1 MSIIM
6 SDFILFV
13 VVIIFFGFF
22 ISGARFCSNSAIKG
36 RFEKAVNK
44 AKDIDAKIAEMKNKI
59 IIVNGSSI
67 PEKRII
73 KAIGL
78 VRGISDTIAT
88 TKEEFALIEK
98 EALYNMLKEANN
110 QGANAIIDIKLT
122 TGTYGSELQSSQAI
136 YTGTAVVAE

>member
-1 MSIIM
+1 MNM
-6 SDFILFV
+6 LLTFIVLFV
-13 VVIIFFGFF
+13 GFAIISFGGVRCLT
-22 ISGARFCSNSAIKG
+22 SGRI
-36 RFEKAVNK
+36 EKAVNK

-59 IIVNGSSI
+59 IIVNGTSI
-67 PEKRII
+67 PGKRIV

-78 VRGISDTIAT
+78 VRGISDTKAT

-98 EALYNMLKEANN
+98 EALYNMLKEADN

-122 TGTYGSELQSSQAI
+122 TGTYEAQGSQWQSSQAI

>member
-1 MSIIM
+1 MSVI
-6 SDFILFV
+6 ILFV
-13 VVIIFFGFF
+13 VGVIIVFLFFKG
-22 ISGARFCSNSAIKG
+22 SVKCVNSSIED
-36 RFEKAVNK
+36 RIEKAVNK
-44 AKDIDAKIAEMKNKI
+44 AKDIDAKIAEMKNRI

-67 PEKRII
+67 PGKRII

-78 VRGISDTIAT
+78 VRGISDTKAT

-122 TGTYGSELQSSQAI
+122 TGTYEAQGNRQSSQAI